1 MTISHVTCRFRW
13 VFCQLDTLR
22 HCYPAS
28 LRDALLELPES
39 LDETYKRTLLR
50 IEKARREYA
59 VRLFQCLTVS
69 SRPLLVEEVADLLA
83 IRFDSQSRAI
93 YHADRRLVDAH
104 EAVLSTSSSPISIVN
119 VDGSPVVQFAHFSV
133 KEYLTSDRLATA
145 GPDHSSYHVHPQEA
159 HTLLAQ
165 ASFSVLLGLD

>member
-1 MTISHVTCRFRW
+1 MNVDRRKTSPTMSGPPYTQTGICGNGGRRIKNWSSIRSQGKLTGCKRSALRHFMTISHVTCRFRW

-93 YHADRRLVDAH
+93 YHAD
-104 EAVLSTSSSPISIVN
+104 
-119 VDGSPVVQFAHFSV
+119 
-133 KEYLTSDRLATA
+133 
-145 GPDHSSYHVHPQEA
+145 
-159 HTLLAQ
+159 
-165 ASFSVLLGLD
+165 